1 MSQPASRIDYF
12 TYGDYCRWPDEER
25 WELIDGEAY
34 AMSPAPT
41 RMHQEFV
48 VELAA
53 QIHPRLAGTSCHV
66 YVAPFDV
73 RLPRRNEA
81 DDQVDTVVQPDVAV
95 ICDLRKLDD
104 KGCRGAPDWIVE
116 ILSPS
121 SAAHDQIRKC
131 ALYERHGVREYWLLH
146 PVDRVLIIYRLGED
160 GAYGAPDIRALK
172 EPTPVAVIPG
182 LAIHWP
188 AVVGTEPGA
197 DPGAGP
203 GTAHPPSGVKG
214 PPRQG

>member
-1 MSQPASRIDYF
+1 MSQPAPRIDYF
-12 TYGDYCRWPDEER
+12 TYGDYCHWPDEER
-25 WELIDGEAY
+25 WELIDGQAY

-48 VELAA
+48 VELAR
-53 QIHPRLAGTSCHV
+53 QIGNALQGHPCKI

-95 ICDLRKLDD
+95 ICDPGKLDD
-104 KGCRGAPDWIVE
+104 KGCRGAPDWIIE

-121 SAAHDQIRKC
+121 SAAHDQIRKR

-146 PVDRVLIIYRLGED
+146 PVDRVLTIYRLGQD
-160 GAYGAPDIRALK
+160 GAYGTPDIRPLD
-172 EPTPVAVIPG
+172 EPTPVAIIPG
-182 LAIHWP
+182 LEIHWP
-188 AVVGTEPGA
+188 AVAEL
-197 DPGAGP
+197 GAGA
-203 GTAHPPSGVKG
+203 GVGNPPSAVKG
-214 PPRQG
+214 PPQQG